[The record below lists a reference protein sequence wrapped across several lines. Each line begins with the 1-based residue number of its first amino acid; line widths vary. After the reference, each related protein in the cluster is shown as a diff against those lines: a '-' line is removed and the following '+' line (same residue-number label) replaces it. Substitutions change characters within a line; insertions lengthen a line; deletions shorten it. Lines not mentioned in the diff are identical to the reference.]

1 MTRIGAM
8 GVVFFLF
15 SLNMYVY
22 GEKAQEKC
30 FNAIYKDG
38 GGGGGDGDDDD
49 EDGDDGNVDEWVLNS
64 VFDAIE
70 FTLSMARSVDDI
82 ANYL

>member
-1 MTRIGAM
+1 MTRIELW
-8 GVVFFLF
+8 VWFFF
-15 SLNMYVY
+15 ISLNMYVY
-22 GEKAQEKC
+22 GEKAEEKC
-30 FNAIYKDG
+30 FNAVYKDG

-49 EDGDDGNVDEWVLNS
+49 ENGDDDGNVDEWVLNS
-64 VFDAIE
+64 VLDAIE